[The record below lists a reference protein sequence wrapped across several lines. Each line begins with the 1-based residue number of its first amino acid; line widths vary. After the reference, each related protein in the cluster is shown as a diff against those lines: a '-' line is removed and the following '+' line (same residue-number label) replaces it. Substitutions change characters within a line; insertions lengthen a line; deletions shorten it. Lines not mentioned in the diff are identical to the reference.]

1 MLIWSSRGHSVALI
15 WLVTTFGAVWS
26 TRIVAA
32 ISLLVLVPS
41 SIVRAL
47 VVRMTV
53 WVVTNLWLLLMAWLR
68 LSALGGSWLL
78 ALRNRVWSG
87 VATVLTLSGSCIARL
102 SGLCSALG
110 ELRGV
115 LGLWTIVS
123 WVAALLRGGSILALG
138 SLLLAVLL
146 LIVAIV
152 RIALLLGIG
161 SVVRRELV
169 RSGGESP
176 RLWLRLRLRWLGWVA
191 FERTLG
197 GRSLLAESI
206 IWLWRQRRL
215 LHASLSITTV
225 LTVLSVSLGSLLSCS
240 LSTLVRSGGWK
251 TWGSCWMS
259 SCWQASRLLWSRNA
273 LRNRSCLCVGR
284 RKSGSWGYWRVLWW
298 LSTGLSLLTISI
310 HILLARTIQVEG
322 TKLDSSSF
330 NLAIAWH
337 ADSLFLVEDPTLIAG
352 SSTRRTCCLLC
363 RSLESTGWGADG
375 LWGWLQV

>member
-1 MLIWSSRGHSVALI
+1 
-15 WLVTTFGAVWS
+15 
-26 TRIVAA
+26 
-32 ISLLVLVPS
+32 
-41 SIVRAL
+41 
-47 VVRMTV
+47 MTV

-115 LGLWTIVS
+115 L
-123 WVAALLRGGSILALG
+123 
-138 SLLLAVLL
+138 
-146 LIVAIV
+146 
-152 RIALLLGIG
+152 
-161 SVVRRELV
+161 
-169 RSGGESP
+169 

-273 LRNRSCLCVGR
+273 LRNRSPC
-284 RKSGSWGYWRVLWW
+284 
-298 LSTGLSLLTISI
+298 
-310 HILLARTIQVEG
+310 
-322 TKLDSSSF
+322 
-330 NLAIAWH
+330 
-337 ADSLFLVEDPTLIAG
+337 
-352 SSTRRTCCLLC
+352 
-363 RSLESTGWGADG
+363 
-375 LWGWLQV
+375 